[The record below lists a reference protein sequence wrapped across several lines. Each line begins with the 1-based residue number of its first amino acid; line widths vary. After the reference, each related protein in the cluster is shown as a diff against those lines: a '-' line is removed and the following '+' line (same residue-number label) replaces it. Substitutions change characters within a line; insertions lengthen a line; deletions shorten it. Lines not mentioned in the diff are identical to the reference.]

1 MPTELRLERAK
12 AEAEATLKLAEAEAT
27 LKRADAETA
36 ATHKRADADTAATH
50 KRADADAAATRMRA
64 EADAEATRTRIDAEV
79 ALHSR
84 RFWSKVALGGV
95 LSGLGGALALD
106 WYLHESRSYLKKR
119 MAAQLRSCTLPDI
132 ARLAPDMQLLPTT
145 QRPFLLGFLPTM
157 VVGPTGCGKSTLL
170 AVTAREASSKQK
182 IAVFVR
188 IRQPSSQATPN
199 ALPGVEE
206 ACAQLDATAAQLFAQ
221 IGFPTRRA
229 VLRNL
234 LDRVESVKLGESSV
248 EFKAQCVRDRLLTAL
263 RTLFAASAELCVER
277 VEAGMPRDVAA
288 PVLLFD
294 EVHDLIRDDRLAR
307 AGGRFLFD
315 ELAALLVAYGV
326 DRRAVRAAVAGSS
339 ALLSVEFD
347 KAVAAG
353 ARWAYYELQDPD
365 AGTVRD
371 ALCAQGYSRADA
383 EAMIQLCGTRM
394 RLLEGPLTLG
404 AKALGAEEFMQSSRA
419 MAHRQF
425 ADLLRASAA
434 PDARLFADTLNAVL
448 ASELDKRRA
457 PPTLSRNFTERHAE
471 KASKVMF
478 MRLDGSLV
486 FQSRLH
492 AGIWKH
498 SHKEFAHLLSS

>member
-1 MPTELRLERAK
+1 MPTELHLQRAK
-12 AEAEATLKLAEAEAT
+12 AEAEATLKRAEAEAT
-27 LKRADAETA
+27 LKRADA
-36 ATHKRADADTAATH
+36 DAAATH

-64 EADAEATRTRIDAEV
+64 EADAEATRTRAYAHKSRADAEV
-79 ALHSR
+79 AVLSR
-84 RFWSKVALGGV
+84 RFSSRIALGGV
-95 LSGLGGALALD
+95 LGALGGALALD
-106 WYLHESRSYLKKR
+106 WYLHESTGYLKKR
-119 MAAQLRSCTLPDI
+119 VTAHLRSCTMPDT
-132 ARLAPDMQLLPTT
+132 ARLAPDVQLLPMT

-157 VVGPTGCGKSTLL
+157 LVGPTGCGKSTLL

-188 IRQPSSQATPN
+188 MRQPSSQANPN
-199 ALPGVEE
+199 ALHGVEE

-221 IGFPTRRA
+221 IGFPARRA
-229 VLRNL
+229 VLRDL
-234 LDRVESVKLGESSV
+234 LDRVERVKLGESSV

-263 RTLFAASAELCVER
+263 RTLFAASAELCLER

-365 AGTVRD
+365 AGAVRD
-371 ALCAQGYSRADA
+371 ALCAQGYSSADA

-404 AKALGAEEFMQSSRA
+404 AKALGAEEFMRSSRG
-419 MAHRQF
+419 MALRQF
-425 ADLLRASAA
+425 ADLLRVAAA

-448 ASELDKRRA
+448 ASELGKRRS
-457 PPTLSRNFTERHAE
+457 PPTLSRSFTERHAE
-471 KASKVMF
+471 QASKVMF

-492 AGIWKH
+492 ADIWKH
-498 SHKEFAHLLSS
+498 SRTEFAHLLSS

>member
-1 MPTELRLERAK
+1 MPTELRLQRAK
-12 AEAEATLKLAEAEAT
+12 AEAEAKLKLAEAEAT
-27 LKRADAETA
+27 LKRADAEA
-36 ATHKRADADTAATH
+36 AATH
-50 KRADADAAATRMRA
+50 KRADADAAATRVRA
-64 EADAEATRTRIDAEV
+64 QADAEAMRTRADAEKSRADARV
-79 ALHSR
+79 ALLRHT
-84 RFWSKVALGGV
+84 FWSKVVLGGA
-95 LSGLGGALALD
+95 LGGALALD
-106 WYLHESRSYLKKR
+106 WYLHESTSYLKKR
-119 MAAQLRSCTLPDI
+119 VTAQLRNCATPDT
-132 ARLAPDMQLLPTT
+132 ARLAPDTQLLPTT
-145 QRPFLLGFLPTM
+145 QRPFVLGFLPTM
-157 VVGPTGCGKSTLL
+157 LVGPAGCGKSTLL

-182 IAVFVR
+182 IAVFVCMR
-188 IRQPSSQATPN
+188 IRQPSSQANPN
-199 ALPGVEE
+199 ALQGVEE

-221 IGFPTRRA
+221 IGFPARRA
-229 VLRNL
+229 VLRHL
-234 LDRVESVKLGESSV
+234 LDRVESVTSGGSSV

-315 ELAALLVAYGV
+315 ELAVLLVAYGV

-365 AGTVRD
+365 AGAVRD
-371 ALCAQGYSRADA
+371 VLCAQGYSRADA

-425 ADLLRASAA
+425 ADLLRTS
-434 PDARLFADTLNAVL
+434 
-448 ASELDKRRA
+448 A
-457 PPTLSRNFTERHAE
+457 PP
-471 KASKVMF
+471 
-478 MRLDGSLV
+478 
-486 FQSRLH
+486 
-492 AGIWKH
+492 
-498 SHKEFAHLLSS
+498 